1 MTKLSK
7 RTTERLTS
15 LINEIA
21 MHESTYA
28 RKLAEEQPYEKWYN
42 WVIYGYQSRLEL
54 FDEFGID
61 TINVNDGKGYTFTIE
76 DARNKVEKFWDEKR
90 EEYRKKAE
98 AEEMIQAVREME
110 AV

>member
-1 MTKLSK
+1 M
-7 RTTERLTS
+7 RS
-15 LINEIA
+15 L
-21 MHESTYA
+21 HVF
-28 RKLAEEQPYEKWYN
+28 LD
-42 WVIYGYQSRLEL
+42 L

-61 TINVNDGKGYTFTIE
+61 TISVDDKQGYVFTIQ
-76 DARNKVEKFWDEKR
+76 DARDRVKKFWDEKR